1 MLMISGWRDTLINQV
16 TWFEKYRP
24 DTLSDF
30 VCDDNSRKRYQHII
44 DTNLNQHFLFGG
56 NAGTGKTTL
65 SEIICK
71 TIDCDYITINGS
83 DETSVDDIRGKVKTF
98 VTTSSFTN
106 SSVKVVIYDEM
117 EYLSKSGQAM
127 MRKFMEQY
135 VHLSRFILCC
145 NELDKV
151 IEPIKSRCAQMNLK
165 PPTPILVRDRLKY
178 ILDNENI
185 KYEIQNLND
194 IVNVFYNPSSDFR
207 RVINELQNHSIGG
220 ELMKC
225 DLSLNEDYNELI
237 TGFEEIDFNF
247 SKSWKIGKDG
257 VMNLLEHKKNGN
269 YIIDKEVLKC

>member
-1 MLMISGWRDTLINQV
+1 MICGRDTLINQV

-71 TIDCDYITINGS
+71 TINCDYIVINGS

-165 PPTPILVRDRLKY
+165 PPKPILVRDRLKY

-207 RVINELQNHSIGG
+207 RVINELQNHCIGD

-225 DLSLNEDYNELI
+225 DLSLNEDYNDLI
-237 TGFEEIDFNF
+237 IGFEQIEFNF
-247 SKSWKIGKDG
+247 AKSWMIGKDR
-257 VMNLLEHKKNGN
+257 VMDLVEHKKNMD
-269 YIIDKEVLKC
+269 YIIDKGLLKC

>member
-1 MLMISGWRDTLINQV
+1 MICGRDTLINQV

-24 DTLSDF
+24 EILSDF

-71 TIDCDYITINGS
+71 TINCDYIVINGS

-165 PPTPILVRDRLKY
+165 PPKPILVRDRLKY

-207 RVINELQNHSIGG
+207 RVINELQNHCIDG
-220 ELMKC
+220 ELLKC
-225 DLSLNEDYNELI
+225 DLSLNEDYNDLI
-237 TGFEEIDFNF
+237 IGFEQIEFNF
-247 SKSWKIGKDG
+247 AKSWMIGKDR
-257 VMNLLEHKKNGN
+257 VMDLVEHKKNMD
-269 YIIDKEVLKC
+269 YIIDKGLLKC

>member
-1 MLMISGWRDTLINQV
+1 MICGRDTLINQV

-24 DTLSDF
+24 EILSDF

-71 TIDCDYITINGS
+71 TINCDYIVINGS

-145 NELDKV
+145 NEIDKV

-165 PPTPILVRDRLKY
+165 PPKPILVRDRLKY

-207 RVINELQNHSIGG
+207 RVINELQNHCIDG
-220 ELMKC
+220 ELLKC
-225 DLSLNEDYNELI
+225 DLSLNEDYNDLI
-237 TGFEEIDFNF
+237 IGFEQIEFNF
-247 SKSWKIGKDG
+247 AKSWMIGKDR
-257 VMNLLEHKKNGN
+257 VMDLVEHKKNMD
-269 YIIDKEVLKC
+269 YIIDKGLLKC

>member
-1 MLMISGWRDTLINQV
+1 MIYGRDTLINQV

-24 DTLSDF
+24 EILSDF

-71 TIDCDYITINGS
+71 TINCDYIVINGS

-145 NELDKV
+145 NEIDKV

-165 PPTPILVRDRLKY
+165 PPKPILVRDRLKY

-207 RVINELQNHSIGG
+207 RVINELQNHCIDG
-220 ELMKC
+220 ELLKC
-225 DLSLNEDYNELI
+225 DLSLNEDYNDLI
-237 TGFEEIDFNF
+237 IGFEQIEFNF
-247 SKSWKIGKDG
+247 AKSWMIGKDR
-257 VMNLLEHKKNGN
+257 VMDLVEHKKNMD
-269 YIIDKEVLKC
+269 YIIDKGLLKC

>member
-1 MLMISGWRDTLINQV
+1 MIYGRDTLINQV
-16 TWFEKYRP
+16 TWFEKYR
-24 DTLSDF
+24 
-30 VCDDNSRKRYQHII
+30 DDNSRKRYQHII

-71 TIDCDYITINGS
+71 TINCDYIVINGS

-145 NELDKV
+145 NEIDKV

-165 PPTPILVRDRLKY
+165 PPKPILVRDRLKY

-207 RVINELQNHSIGG
+207 RVINELQNHCIDG
-220 ELMKC
+220 ELLKC
-225 DLSLNEDYNELI
+225 DLSLNEDYNDLI
-237 TGFEEIDFNF
+237 IGFEQIEFNF
-247 SKSWKIGKDG
+247 AKSWMIGKDR
-257 VMNLLEHKKNGN
+257 VMDLVEHKKNMD
-269 YIIDKEVLKC
+269 YIIDKGLLKC

>member
-1 MLMISGWRDTLINQV
+1 MICGRDTLINQV

-24 DTLSDF
+24 EILSDF

-71 TIDCDYITINGS
+71 TINCDYIVINGS

-165 PPTPILVRDRLKY
+165 PPKPILVRDRLKY

-207 RVINELQNHSIGG
+207 RVINELQNHCIGD
-220 ELMKC
+220 ELLKC
-225 DLSLNEDYNELI
+225 DLSLNEDYNDLI
-237 TGFEEIDFNF
+237 VGFEQIEFNF
-247 SKSWKIGKDG
+247 AKSWMVGKDR
-257 VMNLLEHKKNGN
+257 VMDLVEHKKNMD
-269 YIIDKEVLKC
+269 YIIDKGLLKC